1 MGSLCLLNSL
11 QNIVI
16 NAGFLIGSLL
26 CAYYVAYNKHEFTV
40 GDYVLFASYIN
51 QLYTPLNWF
60 GTYYR
65 MIQQNFV
72 DMENMFDLLKEEQE
86 VTDRV
91 SFPYH
96 ILHTERLQCNKIYI
110 NI

>member
-1 MGSLCLLNSL
+1 MEEWKSNATLSLLNTV

-16 NAGFLIGSLL
+16 NSGLLVGSLL
-26 CAYYVAYNKHEFTV
+26 AAWLVAEEHTLTV
-40 GDYVLFASYIN
+40 GDYVLFSTYIM

-72 DMENMFDLLKEEQE
+72 DMENMFDLLKEKQE
-86 VTDRV
+86 VVDKVCMCVRV
-91 SFPYH
+91 
-96 ILHTERLQCNKIYI
+96 
-110 NI
+110 